1 MTSHVMIKNISE
13 LVTLS
18 PMTKNPL
25 KANVE
30 RSDLGI
36 KKNAWLSMKGGKV
49 HDFGEGEAWRPHVTD
64 KTEVLDA
71 KAKLVMP
78 GLVDSHTHPLYG
90 GDRSGEF
97 AKRLDGK
104 TYSEIAQAGGGIYST
119 VAATEKTSD
128 EELLRLT
135 EKRLDVFLS
144 YGVTTVEVKSGYS
157 VTPGEDLRQLKLLNH
172 IKKTRQNQ
180 TLKVTALPLH
190 VVPKNKKASDYV
202 KECEK
207 ILTLIKE
214 ENLADFVDM
223 FIEEGYY
230 SKKDCEPFVMMAK
243 ELGLGVKIH
252 ADEFT
257 RSGGAQLAA
266 ECSAVSA
273 DHLQFASQED
283 KKLLGQ
289 NEVVATILP
298 GTSLYTNIPYTQAQS
313 FIKEA
318 CRVAIASDHN
328 PGSCQ
333 LSNLPMLV
341 SIAALHC
348 GLTAAQAVASV
359 TFMGAAALGLEK
371 VKGALAKGYD
381 ADYQIL
387 PFKSHECWLASMG
400 SYRKDSSFS

>member
-1 MTSHVMIKNISE
+1 MSGHVMIKNISE

-18 PMTKNPL
+18 PLVKNPL

-30 RSDLGI
+30 RSDLGLQ
-36 KKNAWLSMKGGKV
+36 KKAWLSIKDGKI
-49 HDFGEGEAWRPHVTD
+49 HDYGEGSVSDFHVSKETQII
-64 KTEVLDA
+64 DA
-71 KAKLVMP
+71 KNQLVLP

-90 GDRSGEF
+90 GDRSEEF

-104 TYSEIAQAGGGIYST
+104 TYSEIAEEGGGIYST

-157 VTPGEDLRQLKLLNH
+157 VTVEEELRQLRLLNE

-180 TLKVTALPLH
+180 TIKVTALPLH
-190 VVPKNKKASDYV
+190 VVPKGKKASDYV

-207 ILTLIKE
+207 ILTIIKE

-230 SKKDCEPFVMMAK
+230 SKKDCESFVMLAK
-243 ELGLGVKIH
+243 ELGFGVKIH

-257 RSGGAQLAA
+257 RSGGAELAA
-266 ECSAVSA
+266 KYSAVSA
-273 DHLQFASQED
+273 DHLQFASGED
-283 KKLLGQ
+283 KKLLAQ
-289 NEVVATILP
+289 NQVVATVLP
-298 GTSLYTNIPYTQAQS
+298 GTSLYTKIPYTQAQG
-313 FIKEA
+313 FIGEG
-318 CRVAIASDHN
+318 CRVAVASDYN

-333 LSNLPMLV
+333 ISNLPMLV
-341 SIAALHC
+341 SVAALHC

-371 VKGALAKGYD
+371 SKGALAQGYD

-387 PFKSHECWLASMG
+387 PFKSHESWLASM
-400 SYRKDSSFS
+400 